1 MPSKTYIADAKN
13 TGQSVAFVIK
23 GNSFNGKCERTTYC
37 IIIHNPRRRKK
48 MVDFFFVHLFD
59 SLPTILITLAASENG
74 ARTFKLLIMENP
86 MISISIIN

>member
-48 MVDFFFVHLFD
+48 NVRF
-59 SLPTILITLAASENG
+59 
-74 ARTFKLLIMENP
+74 LLRSP
-86 MISISIIN
+86 LRFLYLRY